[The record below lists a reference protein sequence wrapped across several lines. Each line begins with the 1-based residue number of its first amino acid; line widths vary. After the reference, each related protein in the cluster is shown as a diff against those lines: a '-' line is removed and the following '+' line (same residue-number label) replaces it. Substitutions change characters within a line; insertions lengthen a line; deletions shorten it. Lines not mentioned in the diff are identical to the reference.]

1 MELINERSAII
12 LTASFKDI
20 TGAAVIPNSLTWRL
34 DDING
39 VCLINDT
46 VVVPTSDSYDI
57 YIAGDY
63 TYILD
68 NSKKVETKIV
78 TIIFNYGLT
87 NIQCTGEYRFNVKSL
102 HQIVRNNMFYPS
114 GGAVAGGVATWT
126 GTNV

>member
-57 YIAGDY
+57 RI
-63 TYILD
+63 
-68 NSKKVETKIV
+68 S
-78 TIIFNYGLT
+78 
-87 NIQCTGEYRFNVKSL
+87 
-102 HQIVRNNMFYPS
+102 
-114 GGAVAGGVATWT
+114 
-126 GTNV
+126 